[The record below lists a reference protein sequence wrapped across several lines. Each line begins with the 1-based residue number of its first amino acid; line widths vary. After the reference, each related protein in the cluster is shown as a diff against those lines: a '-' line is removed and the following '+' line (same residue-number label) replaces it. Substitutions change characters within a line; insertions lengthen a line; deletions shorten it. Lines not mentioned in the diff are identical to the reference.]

1 MGRKRIVGV
10 DDMSE
15 RKRLRAT
22 LGPLQTLRVIASTAR
37 RYDYAV
43 KYFLW
48 FCVAYF
54 GKLADEWEELDV
66 QCSVFIKV
74 CWEEGETRSPVADVL
89 SGLGHGLSR
98 KRILPVS
105 WNWLNVWERHEMPNR
120 ANPLTCTQVLA
131 LSGLLWHFGLVEM
144 AWILPVAF
152 AAMLRTGEI
161 TEMRRAHVSFHGSK
175 ASIMLMGKTGVR
187 TGHSESVVVDD
198 PIAVRLLMF
207 LTHG

>member
-1 MGRKRIVGV
+1 
-10 DDMSE
+10 
-15 RKRLRAT
+15 
-22 LGPLQTLRVIASTAR
+22 
-37 RYDYAV
+37 
-43 KYFLW
+43 
-48 FCVAYF
+48 
-54 GKLADEWEELDV
+54 
-66 QCSVFIKV
+66 
-74 CWEEGETRSPVADVL
+74 
-89 SGLGHGLSR
+89 
-98 KRILPVS
+98 
-105 WNWLNVWERHEMPNR
+105 MPNR

-198 PIAVRLLMF
+198 PIAVGLLKF
-207 LTHG
+207 LTYGKSPWTSCIHSVPNGSKDTGSGPFAIDRKSVV